1 LKSGFASII
10 GRPNVGKSTL
20 LNSLMG
26 RKVAIVSRTPQT
38 TRHRILGIKTSEKG
52 QVVFIDNPGI
62 HRPLHKLNEIMMER
76 VYESLKDSDL
86 ILLIVDVTQAYGK
99 GDEFVVNLLRE
110 SECPEFLLINKID
123 LISKGKVLPVID
135 LYREILN
142 FKEIIPISALDGT
155 NLELLEEL
163 IYRYLPEGELLFP
176 PETITNISDRFLISE
191 IIREKLLHRS
201 REELPYSI
209 GVFVENLEDREEVLY
224 VYAIVYV
231 EKESHK
237 GIIIGKGGGNLK
249 IVGTR
254 AREELEFIFGKKIY
268 LDLVVKVKKRWR
280 DDSAILTMME
290 NQ

>member
-1 LKSGFASII
+1 MKSGFVSII

-26 RKVAIVSRTPQT
+26 KKVAIVSRTPQT

-52 QVVFIDNPGI
+52 QLVFVDNPGI
-62 HRPLHKLNEIMMER
+62 HKPLHKLNEIMMER

-110 SECPEFLLINKID
+110 AKHPKFLLINKID
-123 LISKGKVLPVID
+123 IISKGKILPVID

-142 FKEIIPISALDGT
+142 FKEIIPISALNGT

-163 IYRYLPEGELLFP
+163 IYKYLPEGELLFP
-176 PETITNISDRFLISE
+176 PETTTNISDRFLISE

-224 VYAIVYV
+224 IYAIVYV

-237 GIIIGKGGGNLK
+237 GIIIGKGGSNLK

-254 AREELEFIFGKKIY
+254 ARGELEFIFGKKIY
-268 LDLVVKVKKRWR
+268 LDIVVKVKKRWR
-280 DDSAILTMME
+280 DDSTVLTMME